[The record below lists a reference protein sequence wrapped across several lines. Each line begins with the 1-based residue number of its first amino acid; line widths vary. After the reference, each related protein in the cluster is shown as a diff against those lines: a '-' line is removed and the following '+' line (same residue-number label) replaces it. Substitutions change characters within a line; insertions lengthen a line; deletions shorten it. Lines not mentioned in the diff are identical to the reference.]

1 MEVIAALDKQSV
13 TEHVQMKTNAVVN
26 RLNLLLCPFE
36 AHFVHA
42 QR

>member
-1 MEVIAALDKQSV
+1 MQVIAALDKQCV
-13 TEHVQMKTNAVVN
+13 TEHFQMKTNAVLQ